1 MGFILITVAL
11 DAIGIGLLIP
21 ILPKLIAELTG
32 QGLIRAAVYGGWI
45 TALFATVQ
53 FLAAPILGNLSD
65 AYGRRPVLLASL
77 TAFGLNYLLMA
88 FAPAIGWL
96 FVAQG
101 LAGMFS
107 ATTATAGAYLADISK
122 PEQRARAFG
131 AMGGAFSF
139 GLIIGPA
146 MGGVLGGI
154 NLRLPIFVA
163 AALALINVA
172 YGYFVLPESH
182 PSESRRRF
190 SIARAHVVGT
200 FRQMRKAPTVFAML
214 GGMLVIMIA
223 SQTLPATWPYFTMHE
238 FGWSERD
245 VGYSL
250 AAYGILGVAAQ
261 SLLVPWVNRRYG
273 ARRALLTGVCFAII
287 GYLGFALAR
296 SSLLLAAFVVPSALG
311 FMAGPALNS
320 LMSTQLPVQQQGELQ
335 GAASA
340 VMSLA
345 AIVTP
350 LFMPWVYDR
359 FATPGAT
366 LFFPGAAYLLAAV
379 LALIALAQA
388 ATCDALFALRSRPM
402 GRHP

>member
-45 TALFATVQ
+45 TALFATMQ
-53 FLAAPILGNLSD
+53 FLAAPVLGNLSD
-65 AYGRRPVLLASL
+65 AYGRRPVLLLSL
-77 TAFGLNYLLMA
+77 TAFGLNYLLMG

-96 FVAQG
+96 FVAQA
-101 LAGMFS
+101 LAGTCS
-107 ATTATAGAYLADISK
+107 ATAATAGAYLADISK
-122 PEQRARAFG
+122 PENRARAFG

-139 GLIIGPA
+139 GLVIGPA

-154 NLRLPIFVA
+154 SLRLPIFVA

-182 PSESRRRF
+182 PATNRRRF
-190 SIARAHVVGT
+190 SLARANVVGA
-200 FRQMRKAPTVFAML
+200 FLQMRRVPVVFAML
-214 GGMLVIMIA
+214 GGMLLIMIA
-223 SQTLPATWPYFTMHE
+223 SQTLPATWPYFTMQE

-250 AAYGILGVAAQ
+250 AVYGILGVAAQ
-261 SLLVPWVNRRYG
+261 GLFVPWMNRRYG
-273 ARRALLTGVCFAII
+273 ARRALLTGVCCAIA
-287 GYLGFALAR
+287 GYVGFALAPTGFA
-296 SSLLLAAFVVPSALG
+296 LAAFIVPSALG

-320 LMSTQLPVQQQGELQ
+320 LMSGQLPIQQQGEMQ
-335 GAASA
+335 GAVAA
-340 VMSLA
+340 VMSMS

-350 LFMPWVYDR
+350 LFMPWVFNR
-359 FATPGAT
+359 FASPGAVIV
-366 LFFPGAAYLLAAV
+366 FPGAAYLLAAL
-379 LALIALAQA
+379 LALIAL
-388 ATCDALFALRSRPM
+388 LRLR
-402 GRHP
+402 RVTRLLH